1 MDYSQV
7 LYLRI
12 GQLIDFM
19 DRSFV
24 LLLEIF
30 MNIGKRLTNKVA
42 IVTGGAQGFGLAIS
56 KKFIESGANV
66 IIWDIDKQAIE
77 NALKLIN
84 SKNGLSLS
92 LKL

>member
-19 DRSFV
+19 ERSFV
-24 LLLEIF
+24 LLLEIV

-42 IVTGGAQGFGLAIS
+42 IVTGGARSTSYDSNFIS
-56 KKFIESGANV
+56 
-66 IIWDIDKQAIE
+66 Q
-77 NALKLIN
+77 
-84 SKNGLSLS
+84 SLPNIHDN
-92 LKL
+92 LQ